1 MEAPRALS
9 TGVARGGYVRSG
21 PSTTARAGRLTAP
34 AASSAGRRLPLAS
47 SSPRLGH
54 GGRRA
59 LLLPSPPRALPPDAA
74 QHAAD
79 LLAALPDALAHAATL
94 AYEPVA
100 APCSL
105 MNCGDVVHRR

>member
-1 MEAPRALS
+1 MEAPRAFS
-9 TGVARGGYVRSG
+9 AGGARGGSARCR
-21 PSTTARAGRLTAP
+21 PSTAPRPGRLNAP
-34 AASSAGRRLPLAS
+34 AAASAGRRS
-47 SSPRLGH
+47 SI
-54 GGRRA
+54 GRRPP
-59 LLLPSPPRALPPDAA
+59 LLPTRAVPPDAA

-79 LLAALPDALAHAATL
+79 LLAALPDVLAHAATL